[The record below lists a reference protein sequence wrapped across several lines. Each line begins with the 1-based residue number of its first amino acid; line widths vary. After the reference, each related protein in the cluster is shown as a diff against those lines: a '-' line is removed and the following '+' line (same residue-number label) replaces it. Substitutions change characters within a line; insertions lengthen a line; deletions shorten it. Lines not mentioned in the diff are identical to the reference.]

1 MSFFDMLSGFL
12 GGDNSNQSAYIQQ
25 LQQLVNGQ
33 GPNPAQQMLN
43 QQTNRNDLMGA
54 GQIGNARGLSPAL
67 QARQISQ
74 NNAANQQAAVGQ
86 GATLQAQQS
95 YNALGQEGQA
105 IQQQAQND
113 SSFGKAI
120 IGGIASGIGGVAG
133 LGSLG
138 GGGGGG
144 GGAPAGALTGSTG
157 LSSAGGGFGVA
168 NDYSAGGGFTLTPPS
183 FAGGGQVPGKAMVR
197 GNSPRNDTVPARVSP
212 GEIVLP
218 RSVTTAP
225 DAAARAAAFVEAIKK
240 KHGTEEEPEGYARVV
255 AAKKRAK
262 R

>member
-95 YNALGQEGQA
+95 YNALGQVGTA
-105 IQQQAQND
+105 INQQAQND
-113 SSFGKAI
+113 SAFGKTV
-120 IGGIASGIGGVAG
+120 IGAALSATGAGGA
-133 LGSLG
+133 LSSLG
-138 GGGGGG
+138 GPGGGA
-144 GGAPAGALTGSTG
+144 APAGALTGSTG
-157 LSSAGGGFGVA
+157 LSSAGGG
-168 NDYSAGGGFTLTPPS
+168 GGTPNMVGDIWTGPLPGHAS
-183 FAGGGQVPGKAMVR
+183 GGIISGKAMVR
-197 GNSPRNDTVPARVSP
+197 GDSPQNDTVPARVSP

-218 RSVTTAP
+218 RSVTMAP

-240 KHGTEEEPEGYARVV
+240 KHGAEEEPEGYARVV

>member
-25 LQQLVNGQ
+25 LQQIVNGQ

-105 IQQQAQND
+105 INQQAQND
-113 SSFGKAI
+113 SAFGKAV
-120 IGGIASGIGGVAG
+120 IGGIASGLGGAG
-133 LGSLG
+133 GLLSLGANGASAGQNGSLQA
-138 GGGGGG
+138 
-144 GGAPAGALTGSTG
+144 AP
-157 LSSAGGGFGVA
+157 GV
-168 NDYSAGGGFTLTPPS
+168 GTPYN
-183 FAGGGQVPGKAMVR
+183 FADGGQVPGQARVQ
-197 GNSPRNDTVPARVSP
+197 GNSPSNDTVPARVSP